1 MSRSELLRRYLL
13 FLVAVFVN
21 GFSIAVITRALL
33 GTSPISSVPYVLSL
47 CVPSGGT
54 LGSYTIIMNFL
65 FILLEMCMM
74 KRHEIREKRYEL
86 LLQVPITLCFGFF
99 IDVSMHILWWLEPT
113 HYLTQMITLLVGS
126 VLLGVGISLE
136 VKADVAMVTGEYL
149 VQVISRFVKRE
160 FGFVKVYFDVSLVL
174 IACAISLFYMGRVE
188 GVREGTVI
196 AALLVGPV
204 THFIVPYCRIFDR
217 WLTGKSK
224 RKEAE
229 EAAAKHYPVV
239 VTISREFGSGGRL
252 LGKML
257 ASKLGLKFY
266 DKELITLAAK
276 ESKLPEKYVS
286 ENEQSVSS
294 NYLLKIILQDYE
306 APIEKSLSSADK
318 LFVAQSRVIR
328 RLASEGPCV
337 IIGRCADYILKDR
350 PEESVI
356 RVFCYSDPESAYRR
370 CVEEYHVDPAQARSE
385 IARINRGRG
394 DHYQHY
400 TGRKWDDPHNYDLV
414 IDTGSISLEDACSLI
429 ARLYRE
435 RVQLSEQKHHNRPEK
450 QGKQAEPGEST
461 KLEKSMPHD
470 TQA

>member
-1 MSRSELLRRYLL
+1 MRKNWEIRVTDIFGRVDVMSRKELLRRYLL
-13 FLVAVFVN
+13 FLGAVFVN
-21 GFSIAVITRALL
+21 AFSIAVITRALL

-47 CVPSGGT
+47 CVPSGT
-54 LGSYTIIMNFL
+54 LGSYTIIMNLL
-65 FILLEMCMM
+65 FIVLEMCMM

-99 IDVSMHILWWLEPT
+99 IDVSMNILWWLLPA
-113 HYLTQMITLLVGS
+113 HYLTQMLTLLVGC
-126 VLLGVGISLE
+126 VLLGVGISFE
-136 VKADVAMVTGEYL
+136 VKANVAMVTGEYL

-174 IACAISLFYMGRVE
+174 IACAISLFYTGRVE

-217 WLTGKSK
+217 WLTGRTSSQQS
-224 RKEAE
+224 EMDVAN
-229 EAAAKHYPVV
+229 HVHDSVV
-239 VTISREFGSGGRL
+239 ITIAREFGSGGRL
-252 LGKML
+252 LGQML
-257 ASKLGLKFY
+257 ASRLGIKFY
-266 DKELITLAAK
+266 DKELISMVAK
-276 ESKLPEKYVS
+276 ESRLSEQFVS

-306 APIEKSLSSADK
+306 APIEKSLSSADQ

-328 RLASEGPCV
+328 KLAGEGPCV

-350 PEESVI
+350 PEKSVI

-370 CVEEYHVDPAQARSE
+370 CVDEYHLDPAQARTE
-385 IARINRGRG
+385 IARINRARG

-400 TGRKWDDPHNYDLV
+400 TGHKWDDPHNYDLV
-414 IDTGSISLEDACSLI
+414 IDTGSIRLEDACALVT
-429 ARLYRE
+429 RLYHE
-435 RVQLSEQKHHNRPEK
+435 RMQEIVPNK
-450 QGKQAEPGEST
+450 
-461 KLEKSMPHD
+461 
-470 TQA
+470 